1 MATTAII
8 SSHFTIEH
16 SLPSPLYPPHRRHSP
31 LLPLPRRTTLAAP
44 LLSSATASP
53 PPPPPPPPPFLAP
66 DDLAKLHLLQR
77 FSYSSPLV
85 DGGSLA
91 VGLMGAGQIDPTVWL
106 LADSFAES
114 MLVPKRYVG
123 FLAFLVRQYVLEK
136 QALLPFAATLVGVYR
151 GEEEEEEELAGTV
164 EISFDGRGANV
175 SPPTPVPPR
184 DSPYI
189 CNMAV
194 KEVLRRYWP
203 ICYGGIFF
211 LAGF

>member
-1 MATTAII
+1 MATTAMI
-8 SSHFTIEH
+8 SSHFSIEP
-16 SLPSPLYPPHRRHSP
+16 SLPSPLHPPHRHHSP

-44 LLSSATASP
+44 LLSSAAAS
-53 PPPPPPPPPFLAP
+53 PPPPPPPFLAP

-91 VGLMGAGQIDPTVWL
+91 VGLMGTGQIDPTVWL

-114 MLVPKRYVG
+114 MLVPKRYVR
-123 FLAFLVRQYVLEK
+123 FLAFLVRQYALEK

-151 GEEEEEEELAGTV
+151 GKGKEEEELAGTV
-164 EISFDGRGANV
+164 EISFDGRGANA

-194 KEVLRRYWP
+194 KQELRRYCP
-203 ICYGGIFF
+203 IYYGGFF
-211 LAGF
+211 FFFAGFW